1 MVPVPNV
8 CASFFPGYDRSSIAN
23 VSTASADRRPVD
35 PPPVV
40 ELRIYESDPKND
52 MQKVDITFTYNATFF
67 LYATLEPARPIAQGR
82 VANGQTPPTPVL
94 TGVPVAGIAYLDRPA
109 QAGYFIFPDLSVRHE
124 GIYRLSFNLFEE
136 VKDPRDA
143 DENAPP
149 MPAVSLPSST
159 SQPSAPT
166 TFLHFRLEVKSV
178 PFTVYSAK
186 KFPGLKTSTS
196 LSRVV
201 AEQGCRVRIRR
212 DVRMRRRG
220 EKTSKNY
227 DEEQMYSRSR
237 YTTPDP
243 YANPPIERPRSTSCS
258 SVADG
263 STYPYN
269 PDGSRRPSI
278 GYQQPP
284 PPPPPPPQ
292 VAAQYAHAAQHPVPV
307 APAPPNYQQQPQ
319 HLSFGSTQSQYAAP
333 PLPSVKQQPA
343 PNHSR
348 APSDTN
354 RADKDRPQLMH
365 PMPQAKPVN
374 PPSITMD
381 HHQRTTDSNSS
392 HHHKTEAPKPPAGPS
407 RLPSLKD
414 LLNAGPP
421 SLSNPPPP
429 ATPRKGL
436 LYETASKLTKRSH
449 AETFGHEEQRPLQNG
464 QRPDAEPVPREMR
477 GPLDAD
483 VNTELDT
490 EESMS
495 YRRADGSVT
504 MKMRQVV

>member
-1 MVPVPNV
+1 M
-8 CASFFPGYDRSSIAN
+8 
-23 VSTASADRRPVD
+23 
-35 PPPVV
+35 
-40 ELRIYESDPKND
+40 ELRIYESDPRND

-82 VANGQTPPTPVL
+82 VNNAQTPPTPVM

-124 GIYRLSFNLFEE
+124 GIYRLNFNLFEE

-143 DENAPP
+143 DENAPILP
-149 MPAVSLPSST
+149 TLSLPSS
-159 SQPSAPT
+159 PSLPGPPT

-220 EKTSKNY
+220 DKSSKNYQEY

-258 SVADG
+258 SVTDG
-263 STYPYN
+263 PTYPYN

-284 PPPPPPPQ
+284 PQ
-292 VAAQYAHAAQHPVPV
+292 LAAQYAHAAQHPIPV
-307 APAPPNYQQQPQ
+307 APAPPNYQQQSQ
-319 HLSFGSTQSQYAAP
+319 HLSFGSAQTQYAAP
-333 PLPSVKQQPA
+333 PLPAPKQPA
-343 PNHSR
+343 VNHSR
-348 APSDTN
+348 APSDSSN
-354 RADKDRPQLMH
+354 RTDKDRPQLMH
-365 PMPQAKPVN
+365 PMPQTKPVN
-374 PPSITMD
+374 PPSIVMD
-381 HHQRTTDSNSS
+381 HQRTTDSSS
-392 HHHKTEAPKPPAGPS
+392 SSGSGTNHPNNNEAPKPSTGPS

-414 LLNAGPP
+414 LLNSGPLSLPNAPPMTP
-421 SLSNPPPP
+421 SKQ
-429 ATPRKGL
+429 RL
-436 LYETASKLTKRSH
+436 LYETESKLTKRTRE
-449 AETFGHEEQRPLQNG
+449 ETFGHEEQRPLQNG
-464 QRPDAEPVPREMR
+464 QRPDSEPVLRETR
-477 GPLDAD
+477 GPMDAD
-483 VNTELDT
+483 PEPDT

-504 MKMRQVV
+504 MKMRQVI